1 MVEIKIFDP
10 PMCCSSGVCGPSVD
24 PALVAMNELIARI
37 QRDYTGKA
45 TVSRHMLGKDIVAF
59 AGNIK
64 IVDLI
69 NSEGTGVL
77 PLVTVDGE
85 IIKTGGYPAFEDLQ
99 PYLEK

>member
-10 PMCCSSGVCGPSVD
+10 PMCCSTGICGPSID
-24 PALVAMNELIARI
+24 PALITVNELITLIEREYAG
-37 QRDYTGKA
+37 QA
-45 TVSRHMLGKDIVAF
+45 TISRHMLGKDIVAF

-77 PLVTVDGE
+77 PLVTVNGE
-85 IIKTGGYPAFEDLQ
+85 IIKTKGYPTIDDIKPFLG
-99 PYLEK
+99 

>member
-24 PALVAMNELIARI
+24 PALIAVNELIARI
-37 QRDYTGKA
+37 QRDYAGKA
-45 TVSRHMLGKDIVAF
+45 TVSRHMMGKDIVAF
-59 AGNIK
+59 ASNIN

-69 NSEGTGVL
+69 NSEGMGVL

-85 IIKTGGYPAFEDLQ
+85 IIKTKGYPTFDDLRS
-99 PYLEK
+99 YMDK